1 MELCVCIFDLESG
14 MLCPSCQSKLDRG
27 EITQFDVD
35 FSSWILDRAEKYS
48 GIDNLHLRRAI
59 QTNEYVVLVVER
71 GQSDMILSN
80 EKLVED
86 IEEEFGDLMV
96 IEGPSNMR
104 TLIKKLID
112 PVVEVG
118 INSLY
123 LPDGTK
129 ESIVMLRE
137 EDRKRLRYSSETL
150 GDIISAVTGQHVI
163 FDFQTEEEE
172 EEEEEET
179 DTFAEKMKEF
189 SSRRRF

>member
-35 FSSWILDRAEKYS
+35 FSSWLLDRAEKYS
-48 GIDNLHLRRAI
+48 GIDDLHLVRAI
-59 QTNEYVVLVVER
+59 QVKDYVILVVER
-71 GQSDMILSN
+71 GQSELILSN
-80 EKLVED
+80 ENLVED
-86 IEEEFGDLMV
+86 IEAEFGDLMV
-96 IEGPSNMR
+96 IEGPTKMR

-123 LPDGTK
+123 LPDGTR
-129 ESIVMLRE
+129 ESIVMLKE
-137 EDRKRLRYSSETL
+137 EDRARLRYSPDTL
-150 GDIISAVTGQHVI
+150 GEIISAVTGQHVI
-163 FDFQTEEEE
+163 FDFQTEEKE

>member
-1 MELCVCIFDLESG
+1 
-14 MLCPSCQSKLDRG
+14 
-27 EITQFDVD
+27 
-35 FSSWILDRAEKYS
+35 
-48 GIDNLHLRRAI
+48 
-59 QTNEYVVLVVER
+59 
-71 GQSDMILSN
+71 MILSN
-80 EKLVED
+80 EELVDD

-96 IEGPSNMR
+96 IEGPTNMR

-150 GDIISAVTGQHVI
+150 GDIISAITGQHVI